1 MKGCKLED
9 KSTSARKTYK
19 PGKKKKSSVENM
31 PDLLT
36 IHYYLALLSEICSL
50 FPPTIMLFKKKRGK
64 NYTSLCFLK
73 T

>member
-19 PGKKKKSSVENM
+19 PGPKKKKKSSVENM

-36 IHYYLALLSEICSL
+36 IRYYLALLSEICSL
-50 FPPTIMLFKKKRGK
+50 FPPTIMLFKK
-64 NYTSLCFLK
+64 
-73 T
+73 